1 MNLKSTWKKM
11 NVLTMIIL
19 PRRILLGKKSKQRTV
34 LKDPEEEI
42 QEISLRKE
50 DIVQSQDQEDPD
62 LQMIAEE
69 ETKEGILRTHLNL
82 R

>member
-1 MNLKSTWKKM
+1 M
-11 NVLTMIIL
+11 NVLTTIIL

-42 QEISLRKE
+42 QEISPRKE

-62 LQMIAEE
+62 LQMIAEG
-69 ETKEGILRTHLNL
+69 ETQEGILLTHLNL